1 MRPYATR
8 GWNRAVYGQGLPYP
22 YRGRRKCGDGKPSPY
37 SGTVIDGLGAAKS
50 GLQCGLGK
58 DNLSSASVACHSG
71 G

>member
-37 SGTVIDGLGAAKS
+37 SGTVIDGLGDSQFCQISAARRA
-50 GLQCGLGK
+50 G
-58 DNLSSASVACHSG
+58 
-71 G
+71 